1 VASVCSYA
9 LPHLKIGAVRDFYQI
24 LTSFGENPEMIHNKS
39 DHFFSINKSTLEYF
53 GITDNYAKV
62 HGPRRDFLFINEANN
77 KITYDDFDNLNQR
90 THLCT
95 FLDYNPRSEFWVH
108 EQVIPRFKHEFIKST
123 FRDNPWLPDSE
134 LNKILWKFNKPGFE
148 NWWRVYGEGEIGIL
162 EGQIFTNW
170 HYGEFDED
178 IPYIFGLDFGFNP
191 DPDTLVK
198 IGIDRKRKLMYW
210 DECFYKNQLGQSVL
224 KDEIKVH
231 VGKDEL
237 IVADCAENRLIFDL
251 QSDFNIKPIKKTG
264 TVAQWLRLMQDYE
277 HIITERS
284 YNLAKE
290 FSNYIWDDERAGIP
304 VDASNHEIDAGRY
317 CFMELDTAGKGAII
331 GMRAF

>member
-9 LPHLKIGAVRDFYQI
+9 LPHLKIGVVRDLYQI
-24 LTSFGENPEMIHNKS
+24 LTSFNENPELIHNKS
-39 DHFFSINKSTLEYF
+39 DHYFSISKSTLEYF

-90 THLCT
+90 THICT

-108 EQVIPRFKHEFIKST
+108 EQVIPKFKHEFIKST

-134 LNKILWKFNKPGFE
+134 INKILWKFNKPGFE
-148 NWWRVYGEGEIGIL
+148 NWWRVYGEGEVGIL

-198 IGIDRKRKLMYW
+198 IGVDRKRKLMYW
-210 DECFYKNQLGQSVL
+210 DECFYKNQLGQSAL
-224 KDEIKVH
+224 KDEIKPY

-237 IVADCAENRLIFDL
+237 IVADCAENRLIYDL
-251 QSDFNIKPIKKTG
+251 QADFNIKPVKKTG
-264 TVAQWLRLMQDYE
+264 TVGQWLKLMQDYE

-290 FSNYIWDDERAGIP
+290 FSNYIWDDERAGVP
-304 VDASNHEIDAGRY
+304 VDASNHGIDGGRY
-317 CFMELDTAGKGAII
+317 CFMELYSAGKGAII